1 VADTVVVVEGQVE
14 SVMGVRV
21 DVYWRMGAAKKKVE
35 AS

>member
-1 VADTVVVVEGQVE
+1 MADTVVVVEGQVE

-21 DVYWRMGAAKKKVE
+21 DAYWRMGAAKKKVE

>member
-14 SVMGVRV
+14 DMMGERV